1 MFNQYSKH
9 GFNELNAKLKKSL
22 NFNLNLLAQNSK
34 TKNLFYIKK
43 YEEDDFLFEQ
53 GEKVDGIYFITK
65 GKVKIFNTEFAK
77 STILKLASKWDI
89 VGLSSSN
96 FQKHLFSA
104 SALNYAKVYFISLKN
119 LKKILKK
126 TPKLSFLLINYLSL
140 ELQHFELR
148 QKHNA
153 LFSVKGKV
161 IEALLIIANSYGKST
176 KEGIEITYCI
186 QRKEIAAIASTTY
199 ETVIRELKK
208 LKLEGAIS
216 VENQKIV
223 IKDKEYLIN
232 SLKKHCGSN
241 EENKENNS
249 CSYLDLLY

>member
-65 GKVKIFNTEFAK
+65 GKV
-77 STILKLASKWDI
+77 
-89 VGLSSSN
+89 
-96 FQKHLFSA
+96 
-104 SALNYAKVYFISLKN
+104 
-119 LKKILKK
+119 
-126 TPKLSFLLINYLSL
+126 
-140 ELQHFELR
+140 
-148 QKHNA
+148 
-153 LFSVKGKV
+153 
-161 IEALLIIANSYGKST
+161 IEALLIISNPYGKST

-241 EENKENNS
+241 EENKENDS

>member
-9 GFNELNAKLKKSL
+9 NFRELELKLKKSI

-43 YEEDDFLFEQ
+43 YEKDAFLFEQ

-77 STILKLASKWDI
+77 STILKLASKGDI
-89 VGLSSSN
+89 VGLSSLN
-96 FQKHLFSA
+96 FQKYLFSA
-104 SALNYAKVYFISLKN
+104 SALNHVKAYFISLKN
-119 LKKILKK
+119 LKKILKS

-140 ELQHFELR
+140 ELQYFELR

-176 KEGIEITYCI
+176 EEGIEITYCI
-186 QRKEIAAIASTTY
+186 QRKEIAAVANTTY

-208 LKLEGAIS
+208 LKLKDVIS

-232 SLKKHCGSN
+232 SLKKHCGSDV
-241 EENKENNS
+241 ENKDDSS
-249 CSYLDLLY
+249 CSYLDFLY